1 MTFRQCGWTLSKDDQ
16 VIARESYWSVFFDVI
31 GLNQQSSSTFLFFSV
46 HSLVRFPHKLRSKRC
61 SLSYVYVLK
70 SFSDIFLLLFF
81 LLLLE
86 VFFPKLV
93 KQLSKVS
100 PWSCKFC

>member
-16 VIARESYWSVFFDVI
+16 VIARESYWSVLAQSAILEYISIFQCPFFGKVE
-31 GLNQQSSSTFLFFSV
+31 
-46 HSLVRFPHKLRSKRC
+46 KRC

-70 SFSDIFLLLFF
+70 SFSDIFLLFFF

>member
-1 MTFRQCGWTLSKDDQ
+1 MGGPYQKTIQLLLVK
-16 VIARESYWSVFFDVI
+16 VI
-31 GLNQQSSSTFLFFSV
+31 GQFFLCYQAQSAILEYISIFQCPFFGKV
-46 HSLVRFPHKLRSKRC
+46 EKRC

-70 SFSDIFLLLFF
+70 SFSDIFLLFFF